1 MIDRFS
7 DRLDPETYSEEEGV
21 GFGLAQPGTSP
32 DLDAFIMVPE
42 TLAVRLE
49 RIAAAYE
56 LHHLAMIDVHGE
68 TRFNHIQR
76 QNLALELEF
85 ISTIVRDPALLAIM
99 GNLRRLVEDG
109 RDWDLVVSG
118 P

>member
-7 DRLDPETYSEEEGV
+7 DRLNSGTYSEEEAV
-21 GFGLAQPGTSP
+21 GFGLAQAGTSP
-32 DLDAFIMVPE
+32 DADALVMVPE
-42 TLAVRLE
+42 TLVVRLGL
-49 RIAAAYE
+49 IASAYG
-56 LHHLAMIDVHGE
+56 LHHLPMIDVHGE

-76 QNLALELEF
+76 QNLGMELEF
-85 ISTIVRDPALLAIM
+85 ISNVVRDPALLAIM
-99 GNLRRLVEDG
+99 VNLRRLVEDG